1 MINKVFEKL
10 EKYDLFSDFQ
20 YGFRSSRSTAYLL
33 TVVLIELLGFLT
45 GLGLLELWH
54 LIYPR
59 LLTEFG
65 MLAFFTNLKVVSATF
80 VLVCFLIV
88 NESTCQTRKKNFIS
102 LQKLFSFSRK
112 SNFRILY
119 FQIL

>member
-80 VLVCFLIV
+80 VLVCFLSV
-88 NESTCQTRKKNFIS
+88 NESTCQTRKKKFYFTS
-102 LQKLFSFSRK
+102 KALFVLKKIKF
-112 SNFRILY
+112 
-119 FQIL
+119 